1 MKRFL
6 YNYFGYNKK
15 EIENNSAIII
25 QRAYR
30 NYINYKKNILSDYIK
45 YYSIFNS
52 KKKSDKELDKECY
65 EDMNYWKNMR
75 ILIKTKIL
83 RNYIII

>member
-15 EIENNSAIII
+15 EIEHNNAIII
-25 QRAYR
+25 QKAYR
-30 NYINYKKNILSDYIK
+30 NYISYKKNILSDYIK
-45 YYSIFNS
+45 YYSIFNG
-52 KKKSDKELDKECY
+52 KKKSDKELDKEYY

-75 ILIKTKIL
+75 ILIKTKIIGD
-83 RNYIII
+83 YVFI

>member
-15 EIENNSAIII
+15 EIENKSAIII
-25 QRAYR
+25 QRSYR

>member
-15 EIENNSAIII
+15 EIEHNNAIII
-25 QRAYR
+25 QKAYR
-30 NYINYKKNILSDYIK
+30 NYISYKKNILSDYIK
-45 YYSIFNS
+45 YYSIFNG
-52 KKKSDKELDKECY
+52 KKKSDKELDKEYY

-83 RNYIII
+83 RNYVII